1 MGMHGGCR
9 KSWPTELKQMLIK
22 TIPLRG
28 YMVGWSDDV
37 EDDDSDDSFLFD
49 FIFLFGP
56 TLRFQSLFVVRVK
69 LLKGILGVN

>member
-1 MGMHGGCR
+1 
-9 KSWPTELKQMLIK
+9 
-22 TIPLRG
+22 
-28 YMVGWSDDV
+28 MVGWSDDV
-37 EDDDSDDSFLFD
+37 EDDDSDDSFLLD

>member
-1 MGMHGGCR
+1 
-9 KSWPTELKQMLIK
+9 
-22 TIPLRG
+22 
-28 YMVGWSDDV
+28 MVGWSDDV